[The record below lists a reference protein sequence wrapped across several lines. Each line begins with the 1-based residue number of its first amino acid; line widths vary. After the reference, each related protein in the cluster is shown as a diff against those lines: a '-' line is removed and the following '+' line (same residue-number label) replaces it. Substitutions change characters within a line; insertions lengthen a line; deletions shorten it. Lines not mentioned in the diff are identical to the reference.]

1 MVHIFDDCLYRFGLH
16 DCVVNNVTS
25 NNGIIS
31 LIFESGIYY
40 LDDSGKEVKLT
51 GTCKM
56 LLTLDTQYSQN
67 IESHITITRKR
78 RRKILDIPLKSFE
91 DNVNRSNY
99 EILAYYCSSF
109 NNAMLFRGYVGK
121 WQYDLEISEISKI
134 QFAI

>member
-1 MVHIFDDCLYRFGLH
+1 
-16 DCVVNNVTS
+16 
-25 NNGIIS
+25 
-31 LIFESGIYY
+31 
-40 LDDSGKEVKLT
+40 
-51 GTCKM
+51 M